1 MKKQLLLDNIE
12 SSSTY
17 RKIEFDIANQFK
29 NGFIKINPHKG
40 LMTIHFTDNS
50 QIDQDLELIKTIIK
64 KVVPDAIITERED
77 VEVYRKVLILEG
89 LDCANCAAKIER
101 IAKRNFSHEFLTVDL
116 ATSRFIIETTDESLM
131 EDLVERVQDIASS
144 VDNKIIVHTKVKKN
158 ITHHPVTITNKK
170 LIQFIVG
177 FSIFL
182 IAVFLK
188 HVLFKWILHIE
199 ISFWMDKLILL
210 LHFIG
215 YVFLG
220 GDVLYGAFKNIKSGR
235 IFDENFLMSLATIT
249 ALFIGYYEEAVSV
262 MTFYKI
268 GDLLQE
274 YAVNRSRNSVRELIG
289 VHNTK
294 VNIEVKGEII
304 EVDPLEV
311 FVGDIMVIKPGE
323 KISLDGEIIS
333 GSTSLDMSALTGESI
348 YQEVAVGDQV
358 LSGSINKGSL
368 IKVKVTKIYENS
380 TMPKIINLI
389 ENASSLKSRTEKFIS
404 KFARYYTPVVV
415 ILSMLMIILLPI
427 VEQDYSWVT
436 YQDAIYRAM
445 VFLVISC
452 PCALVLS
459 IPLGFF
465 GGIGGASKQ
474 GILIKGSDYLEGLNS
489 IHTVIFDKTGTLT
502 KGEFTISDIIPT
514 NGFTKEEVLEYAA
527 YAESTSTHPIAKSIV
542 NAYGQKNIKFD
553 ELDVTNEKSTLG
565 VFVKRNNKNLIVGKA
580 EFVSSFGINV
590 LDVHEVGVIV
600 HVAYDSVYMGYIIVE
615 DEIKDEVA
623 KAINELRELGAK
635 QIIMLT
641 GDNEDVAR
649 DVANK
654 LGIDQ
659 YYASLLPVDKV
670 SIMHEIKSKLNPNDK
685 VVFAGDGINDAP
697 AISSAD
703 IGIAMGALG
712 SEAAIE
718 VADVVLMSDEI
729 SKLPI
734 AVKIARKTRRI
745 VIQNI
750 VLALAVK
757 LIVLLSA
764 PLANVHI
771 WEAIFADVGV
781 SLLAILNAMRIIKN
795 NY

>member
-1 MKKQLLLDNIE
+1 MKIQLLLDNIE
-12 SSSTY
+12 SQFQY

-29 NGFIKINPHKG
+29 NGFVKINPQKG
-40 LMTIHFTDNS
+40 ILTIHFTNESHVRED
-50 QIDQDLELIKTIIK
+50 IELIKSIILK
-64 KVVPDAIITERED
+64 NNPEIEIIERE
-77 VEVYRKVLILEG
+77 EIELFRKVLILEG

-116 ATSRFIIETTDESLM
+116 ATSRFIIETADEALVNDITDK
-131 EDLVERVQDIASS
+131 VQEIASS
-144 VDNKIIVHTKVKKN
+144 VDNKIVVHSQLKKVN
-158 ITHHPVTITNKK
+158 SFQPVKITNKK
-170 LIQFIVG
+170 LIKFICG
-177 FSIFL
+177 FSIF
-182 IAVFLK
+182 IVAVILK
-188 HVLFKWILHIE
+188 YVLKQMFDGE
-199 ISFWMDKLILL
+199 ISFYVDKAILL
-210 LHFIG
+210 MHFIG
-215 YVFLG
+215 YVLLG

-262 MTFYKI
+262 MIFYKI

-274 YAVNRSRNSVRELIG
+274 YAVNRSRNSIRELIG
-289 VHNTK
+289 IHNAV
-294 VNIEVKGEII
+294 VNIEVKGEIL

-311 FVGDIMVIKPGE
+311 FAGDIMIIKPGE
-323 KISLDGEIIS
+323 KIPLDGEVIS

-348 YQEVAVGDQV
+348 YREVKVGDGV

-368 IKVKVTKIYENS
+368 IKVKVTKIYEDS

-389 ENASSLKSRTEKFIS
+389 ENASSLKSKTENFIS

-415 ILSMLMIILLPI
+415 LLSILMIIILPI
-427 VEQDYSWVT
+427 IKKDYTWET
-436 YQDAIYRAM
+436 YQESIYKAM
-445 VFLVISC
+445 IFLVISC
-452 PCALVLS
+452 PCALVIS

-474 GILIKGSDYLEGLNS
+474 GILIKGSDYLEALNS
-489 IHTVIFDKTGTLT
+489 VHTIIFDKTGTLT
-502 KGEFTISDIIPT
+502 KGEFAITEIVPV
-514 NGFTKEEVLEYAA
+514 NGYTKDKILEFAA

-553 ELDVTNEKSTLG
+553 ELDITDEKSTLG
-565 VFVKRNNKNLIVGKA
+565 IFVKRNKKDLIVGKA
-580 EFVSSFGINV
+580 EFVTSFGIEV
-590 LDVHEVGVIV
+590 LDVQEVGVVV
-600 HVAYDSVYMGYIIVE
+600 HVAYDHVYMGYIVVE
-615 DEIKDEVA
+615 DEIKTEVA
-623 KAINELRELGAK
+623 TAINELKQLGVE

-641 GDNEDVAR
+641 GDNEEVAR

-659 YYASLLPVDKV
+659 YWANILPADKV
-670 SIMHEIKSKLNPNDK
+670 LIMREIKSKLQPHEK
-685 VVFAGDGINDAP
+685 VAFAGDGINDAP
-697 AISSAD
+697 ALSSAD

-729 SKLPI
+729 SKLPV
-734 AVKIARKTRRI
+734 AVKIAGKTRKI

-750 VLALAVK
+750 ILALAVK
-757 LIVLLSA
+757 LIVLFSA

-781 SLLAILNAMRIIKN
+781 SLLAILNSMRIIKN
-795 NY
+795 NYK